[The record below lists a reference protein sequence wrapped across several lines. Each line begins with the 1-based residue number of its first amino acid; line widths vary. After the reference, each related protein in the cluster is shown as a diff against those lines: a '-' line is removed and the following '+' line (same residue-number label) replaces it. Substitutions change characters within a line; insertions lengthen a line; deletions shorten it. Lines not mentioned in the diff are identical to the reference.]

1 MDGINGKINVAMVD
15 DFTVLD
21 LSENRKSGI
30 TLTEFT
36 KELYNPSGTEVS
48 GSITITITELGNG
61 NYRASFTP
69 NAIGIWKLN
78 VFHPTYFPK
87 GQEGTYKIYTE
98 DVDSSTLVTQKF
110 SFNDAV
116 YLNTTGAGTAGTT
129 YPTGTFYQPSDNL
142 ADTLTIAALYN
153 IKTIKLRGNITLS
166 SSISGYNL
174 EGIGAKEINIITLSS
189 QNVLS
194 TKFNTVTLT
203 GTSGGQLF
211 YCSNSLISNATALN
225 CIGDNVTLFGSLTM
239 SLSGI
244 FYITGCTTKDEELI
258 LFDMNTNSKIMLDD
272 FYGPIMFS
280 NLTNS
285 QGRITVRGLQLTILL
300 NSITAGTTFFSGN
313 GIVSNVGHPDGISNF
328 VVPQAVFEEVAS
340 SHITTDTFGALF
352 NDMSTKIIAIPSNP
366 MLDDSTGSTFTAI
379 PNMAKEAT
387 LTDIKGSGF
396 VPNTDSLV
404 NLSHTDIEVT
414 AQIIRNAMALNVTSG
429 TVINSESIDAKLNAI
444 PTNPLLD
451 STTGSTFTSIP
462 DMGKSSEILTL
473 SGVINSGF
481 SSGAKETT
489 LTDIKGSGFVP
500 NTDSLVNLS
509 HTDIEVTA
517 QIIRDAM
524 KLSPSSG
531 TIPIDSIDGK
541 IDALVST
548 AIMPVANF
556 DPY

>member
-78 VFHPTYFPK
+78 IFHPTYFPK

-174 EGIGAKEINIITLSS
+174 EGIGAKEINIITLAS

-194 TKFNTVTLT
+194 TQFK
-203 GTSGGQLF
+203 
-211 YCSNSLISNATALN
+211 
-225 CIGDNVTLFGSLTM
+225 NVTLGGASNGGSFYANDIIIRNVSELDCVGGNIIFSGTNTM
-239 SLSGI
+239 AEDGNLYVTESYTEDYNPI
-244 FYITGCTTKDEELI
+244 Y
-258 LFDMNTNSKIMLDD
+258 FDMNTNSKIVLNN
-272 FYGPIMFS
+272 FYGKVNFQ
-280 NLTNS
+280 NLTNNL
-285 QGRITVRGLQLTILL
+285 GRIMVTGEFFVSLL
-300 NSITAGTTFFSGN
+300 GTITAGLGYFY
-313 GIVSNVGHPDGISNF
+313 GIGYVNNIETLSYFQNYT
-328 VVPQAVFEEVAS
+328 VPQSIFEAANENY
-340 SHITTDTFGALF
+340 ITPDTFGALF